1 MIEMIFTVIM
11 MTVWHIY
18 LLGVVFFTVL
28 NGLVSLNGDGKER
41 FKAAGITGF
50 KLVGVILIL
59 GVLWPVYFRGFDES
73 NKIK

>member
-28 NGLVSLNGDGKER
+28 NGLASLSGDGKEIA
-41 FKAAGITGF
+41 KEAGVAGF
-50 KLVGVILIL
+50 KVVVVIFIMS
-59 GVLWPVYFRGFDES
+59 VLWPLYFRGFDKS
-73 NKIK
+73 HKRK